1 MKTMMTLNMIVIL
14 ILFAVFIISH
24 DILTIAQQLNIPED
38 LAAELYVRN
47 LREQLDN
54 WIDRIRRKK

>member
-1 MKTMMTLNMIVIL
+1 MMTLNMIVIL

-47 LREQLDN
+47 LREQLDD

>member
-1 MKTMMTLNMIVIL
+1 MMTLNMIVIL

-47 LREQLDN
+47 LREQLND

>member
-1 MKTMMTLNMIVIL
+1 MMTLNMIVIL

>member
-1 MKTMMTLNMIVIL
+1 MMTLNMIVVL
-14 ILFAVFIISH
+14 MLFAVFIISH

-47 LREQLDN
+47 LREQLND

>member
-1 MKTMMTLNMIVIL
+1 MKTIMTLNMIVIL

-47 LREQLDN
+47 LREQLND